1 MCARRD
7 KYSNRIKSICLVA
20 CHDKSAF
27 FARARICFCVCSG
40 FFSQFKNHFSF
51 LSMKPIK
58 PEQIQNKIKSNRT
71 KNNGRRSNRERDI
84 SSNLMNFADGC
95 CVVAPLHILTMCD
108 FNFIGFLFLLSQQQH
123 HRLAVIVIRFSL
135 SSRLVTL
142 LLLCVCSLSVEPGIN
157 LRVIPH
163 LDCK

>member
-1 MCARRD
+1 MI
-7 KYSNRIKSICLVA
+7 NRLFSR
-20 CHDKSAF
+20 
-27 FARARICFCVCSG
+27 ARARICFCVCSG

-51 LSMKPIK
+51 LSMKSIK
-58 PEQIQNKIKSNRT
+58 PEQIQNKTKQNQIKSNQKQRPPQQQ
-71 KNNGRRSNRERDI
+71 RERDI

-95 CVVAPLHILTMCD
+95 CAVVAPLHILTMCD